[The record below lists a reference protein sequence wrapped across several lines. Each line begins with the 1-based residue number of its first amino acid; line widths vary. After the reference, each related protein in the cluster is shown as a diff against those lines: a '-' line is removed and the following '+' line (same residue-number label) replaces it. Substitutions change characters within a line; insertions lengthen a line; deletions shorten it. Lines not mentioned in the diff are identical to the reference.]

1 MDTGLGSLTATTNAS
16 PTSTKLLKSKKAY
29 SPVRSITNN
38 DKLMSRSEPQDL
50 TTSNDDDDEDRGDSS
65 PTDLHMLRIKF
76 KAAAELM
83 NSAEENSYSSEI
95 MRMNSISST
104 DTSIKNGDFCRNEN
118 NLEQNSYFNRFSR
131 VEKSERGLMDKSVL
145 NCVQDDV
152 THLESNDENS
162 NTLASSDTETIKTE
176 DFLESFNKCRF
187 GEFYYIIYTK
197 FYQYFK

>member
-1 MDTGLGSLTATTNAS
+1 
-16 PTSTKLLKSKKAY
+16 
-29 SPVRSITNN
+29 
-38 DKLMSRSEPQDL
+38 MSRSEPQDL